1 MSLEPQHMNF
11 PRDVSRANRAE
22 KQLLVVQLSSDASA
36 SRAPLHLDTHVI
48 TDQPDFDRLADEWD
62 ALLDGSAQRVY
73 FLRHSWCRSW
83 WRNLAPKGSQLHI
96 VCCRDGS
103 GRLLGLAPLYRRR
116 HRVLGIPY
124 LRELVLIGT
133 GIEFKSSEYLDV
145 IAHRGHERAVAEAI
159 VRCLQHRQDWDRVW
173 MFQVPSES
181 QMWPHLANTFQ
192 SRKAREPGECAPHID
207 TSVGWEEYK
216 RSLGRSMRRNVEYYA
231 RRLFKSHD
239 CEFRRVASRPEA
251 LAGLTMLARLHQSRW
266 RAAGHPGVF
275 GAPTVTSLLED
286 AVREEFDADRIRL
299 WTLSIDGE
307 VQGALIGFLDN
318 HVLHYFQK
326 GFNPAFSKHDI
337 GTALLSL
344 CVRDCF
350 DDPKI
355 HAFDFMSGG
364 APYKKLWARE
374 ERTTETFV
382 FEQRNLRTRLHAA
395 LASLRE
401 ASTRAYRTLAP
412 TWLRAAR
419 RDLHKRIR
427 LELSNR

>member
-1 MSLEPQHMNF
+1 MSLEPQHMYL
-11 PRDVSRANRAE
+11 PRDLARGARPENPLR
-22 KQLLVVQLSSDASA
+22 VVPLSSDASA
-36 SRAPLHLDTHVI
+36 SRAPLRLETHVI
-48 TDQPDFDRLADEWD
+48 TDEPDFDRLADEWD
-62 ALLDGSAQRVY
+62 QLLDNSAQRVY
-73 FLRHSWCRSW
+73 FLRQSWGRSW
-83 WRNLAPKGSQLHI
+83 WRNLAPKGATLHI
-96 VCCRDGS
+96 VSCRDGG
-103 GRLLGLAPLYRRR
+103 GRLLGIAPLYRRR

-159 VRCLQHRQDWDRVW
+159 ADCLQRRQDWDRIW
-173 MFQVPSES
+173 MYQVPSES
-181 QMWPHLANTFQ
+181 PMWPHLVNAFG
-192 SRKAREPGECAPHID
+192 SRKSRVAGESAAYID
-207 TSVGWEEYK
+207 TSVSWEDYK

-231 RRLFKSHD
+231 RRLFKTHE
-239 CEFRRVASRPEA
+239 CEFRRIDSRPEA
-251 LAGLTMLARLHQSRW
+251 LAALTILARLHQSRW

-275 GAPTVTSLLED
+275 GAPTVSSLLED

-326 GFNPAFSKHDI
+326 GFNPNFTKEDL

-350 DDPKI
+350 EDPKI

-364 APYKKLWARE
+364 GQYKKLWARE

-382 FEQRNLRTRLHAA
+382 FEQVNLRARLHGW
-395 LASLRE
+395 LGSLRE
-401 ASTRAYRTLAP
+401 GTTKVYRLLAP
-412 TWLRAAR
+412 TWLRDAR
-419 RDLHKRIR
+419 RDLYQRIR
-427 LELSNR
+427 FERSDR